1 LCAVY
6 GREAMAH
13 ASLLNMPDRIDWKQC
28 TSSKSQET
36 ERASSFRQKFKNFD
50 FTLD

>member
-1 LCAVY
+1 VAV
-6 GREAMAH
+6 GFREAMAH
-13 ASLLNMPDRIDWKQC
+13 TSLLNMPDRVDWKQC

-36 ERASSFRQKFKNFD
+36 ENASSFRQKFRMFD

>member
-1 LCAVY
+1 
-6 GREAMAH
+6 MAH

-28 TSSKSQET
+28 TSSKSEEMKHAT
-36 ERASSFRQKFKNFD
+36 SFRQKFKEFD